1 MSLYAIARAVG
12 GDVYSGGRRANIP
25 APGHSSA
32 DRSVSLLVTEGRLVI
47 HCFGA
52 ASWQEVR
59 ADLLA
64 RGLIDAAGHVVSDGG
79 SGARAAASPTPGRL
93 ERRAFA
99 EALWLGSG
107 ALRRATPAGRYCLAR
122 AAPEALGRPWALR
135 SHATAPLSV
144 YGGGRFTRPA
154 LVCAVRSPD
163 DLLTAVEL
171 TYLTMAGARCT
182 VVRTPRKAI
191 GVLPPGSAVRLAPAD
206 ATLLVGEGVFT
217 TLSAM
222 AHFGL
227 PGWALLST
235 GNLRRWTPPADV
247 RRVLIAADR
256 GADGE
261 TSAATL
267 QSLLLGLGV
276 AAEIRLP
283 PPAFGDWNNWRVAAR
298 GAERAGRRSKGPV
311 GCARGQDVPRPGAG
325 ARCR

>member
-1 MSLYAIARAVG
+1 MTLYAIAKAVG
-12 GDVYSGGRRANIP
+12 GDVYAGGRRANIP
-25 APGHSSA
+25 APGHSLA
-32 DRSVSLLVTEGRLVI
+32 DRSVSLLVADGRLVI

-52 ASWQEVR
+52 ATWQEVR

-64 RGLIDAAGHVVSDGG
+64 RGLIDAAGRLISEGRSADR
-79 SGARAAASPTPGRL
+79 GAATPTPGRL

-99 EALWLGSG
+99 ESLWLGSG
-107 ALRRATPAGRYCLAR
+107 ELHAAAPAGRYCLAR
-122 AAPEALGRPWALR
+122 CAPEALGRPWALR
-135 SHATAPLSV
+135 SHAAAPVSV

-154 LVCAVRSPD
+154 LVCAVRSAD

-171 TYLTMAGARCT
+171 TYLTTAGARCT

-191 GVLPPGSAVRLAPAD
+191 GALPPGSAVRLAPAD

-222 AHFGL
+222 ARFDL

-235 GNLRRWTPPADV
+235 RNLRRWTPPPGV

-261 TSAATL
+261 ASAATL
-267 QSLLLGLGV
+267 RRVLTRLGV
-276 AAEIRLP
+276 EAEIRCP
-283 PPAFGDWNNWRVAAR
+283 PPAFGDWNDWWIAGRD
-298 GAERAGRRSKGPV
+298 AERAGRRSKGPV
-311 GCARGQDVPRPGAG
+311 GCARGQDDPRPGAG
-325 ARCR
+325 A